1 MASKVNLAETSVS
14 ILRTWFNFLP
24 GMAYRCKNDHNWTM
38 QIVSAGSFELTGYNP
53 IDFIEQRVSYDTLI
67 LPEYREMVWK
77 EIQNAVLERSPFTIE
92 YRIKSKS
99 GEPKWVWE
107 KGTGIFDDEGKLLF
121 LEGYIADVTDRKEK
135 EIELDTFFHIQPEL
149 LCISTR
155 DGVFLKLNR
164 AWEKKF
170 GYSLD
175 ELIGESFEKLIHPD
189 DLKATVELDYITPDG
204 VIPTFRNRYLTK
216 DGKVIH
222 LEWSAAIKDDK
233 YYASARDITER
244 VILEK
249 TVSSSEDLMR
259 SMINSIT
266 ESALLLET
274 DGTIVLCNRV
284 AAQRMGMEPEEMI
297 QKNAYSILPPELA
310 KSRKEKI
317 DEVIRTGEQVVF
329 EDSRRGREFLNSIYP
344 VFDDDHKVVR
354 AAIFAYDVTDRNE
367 NITRLEQ
374 ATKELQELND
384 LKNKFISI
392 LAHDLRG
399 PFHPL
404 LSSFELLDLDYDRMT
419 NEERRHFIRSGRETA
434 VQLFDL
440 LESILSWSR
449 LSQGMLKVNLGPVSV
464 AETIRLAISQL
475 SIVSDAKN
483 ILINFPDTRRIE
495 ALADPEMLLTT
506 LRNLISNSIKFSEP
520 GSSIDIAVFEG
531 SSINIVIADYGRGIE
546 PEKLKDIFKI
556 TKSRSTRGTSN
567 ETGSGMGLLL
577 CKEMVNKMEGKIFFQ
592 SQIGVGTI
600 ATISLKK
607 PSP

>member
-77 EIQNAVLERSPFTIE
+77 EIQNAVLERSHFTIE

-99 GEPKWVWE
+99 GESKWVWE

-135 EIELDTFFHIQPEL
+135 EIELDTFFDIQPEL

-155 DGVFLKLNR
+155 GGVFLKLNR

-244 VILEK
+244 VMLEK
-249 TVSSSEDLMR
+249 ALSSNDTLMR

-266 ESALLLET
+266 ESAFLMDPE
-274 DGTIVLCNRV
+274 GKVILCNIVTAERFGLKPDDLTGKNIYPLLPSEV
-284 AAQRMGMEPEEMI
+284 AENR
-297 QKNAYSILPPELA
+297 
-310 KSRKEKI
+310 KSKVSKVLS
-317 DEVIRTGEQVVF
+317 DGQPLVF
-329 EDSRRGREFLNSIYP
+329 EDIREGRVILNSIYP
-344 VFDDDHKVVR
+344 VFDDEGNVARV
-354 AAIFAYDVTDRNE
+354 AVFGYDITDRKE
-367 NITRLEQ
+367 TITRLEQ

-419 NEERRHFIRSGRETA
+419 DEERRHFIRSGRETA
-434 VQLFDL
+434 VQLFEL

-449 LSQGMLKVNLGPVSV
+449 LSQGMLKVSLGPVSV
-464 AETIRLAISQL
+464 TDTISLAISQL
-475 SIVSDAKN
+475 SIVSDAKK
-483 ILINFPDTRRIE
+483 ILINFPDTRRTE

-506 LRNLISNSIKFSEP
+506 LRNLISNAIKFSEP

-607 PSP
+607 PSL

>member
-24 GMAYRCKNDHNWTM
+24 GMAYRCNNDHNWTM
-38 QIVSAGSFELTGYNP
+38 QIVSAGSFELTGYTP
-53 IDFIEQRVSYDTLI
+53 LDFLERRITYDAIIVPGYHEL
-67 LPEYREMVWK
+67 VWD
-77 EIQNAVLERSPFTIE
+77 EIQKAVLERSHFTVE
-92 YRIKSKS
+92 YKIKTKS
-99 GEPKWVWE
+99 GEEKWVWE
-107 KGTGIFDDEGKLLF
+107 KGTGIFDDNGALLF
-121 LEGYIADVTDRKEK
+121 LEGYIADITERKEK
-135 EIELDTFFHIQPEL
+135 QIELDTFFDIQPEL
-149 LCISTR
+149 MCISTR

-170 GYSLD
+170 GYSHD
-175 ELIGESFEKLIHPD
+175 ELIGESFKKLIHPD
-189 DLKATVELDYITPDG
+189 DLGRTVDLDYITPDG

-216 DGKVIH
+216 DGKVVH

-244 VILEK
+244 FILEK
-249 TVSSSEDLMR
+249 ALSSSESLMR
-259 SMINSIT
+259 SMINAIT
-266 ESALLLET
+266 ESAFLMEP
-274 DGTIVLCNRV
+274 GGKVILCNRV
-284 AAQRMGMEPEEMI
+284 TSQRFGLTPEDLTGKNMYDFLDPDLARSRRDKVMKVVNDGEP
-297 QKNAYSILPPELA
+297 
-310 KSRKEKI
+310 
-317 DEVIRTGEQVVF
+317 VVF
-329 EDSRRGREFLNSIYP
+329 EDVRSGNVILNSIYP
-344 VFDDDHKVVR
+344 VFDDERNVARV
-354 AAIFAYDVTDRNE
+354 AIFGYDITERKE
-367 NITRLEQ
+367 TITRLEH

-419 NEERRHFIRSGRETA
+419 DKERRHFIRSGRETA
-434 VQLFDL
+434 VQLFEL

-449 LSQGMLKVNLGPVSV
+449 LSQGMLKVNLGSV
-464 AETIRLAISQL
+464 NVTETIVLAISQL
-475 SIVSDAKN
+475 STVSESKN
-483 ILINFPDTRRIE
+483 IRVNFDSHRRTE
-495 ALADPEMLLTT
+495 AIADPEMLLTT
-506 LRNLISNSIKFSEP
+506 LRNLISNAVKFSDP
-520 GSSIDIAVFEG
+520 GNHVDITVFDGSSV
-531 SSINIVIADYGRGIE
+531 NIVISDYGRGIE
-546 PEKLKDIFKI
+546 PEKLKNIFQI

-607 PSP
+607 PSL

>member
-77 EIQNAVLERSPFTIE
+77 EIQNAVLERSHFTIE
-92 YRIKSKS
+92 YRIRSRS
-99 GEPKWVWE
+99 GESKWVWE

-135 EIELDTFFHIQPEL
+135 EIELDTFFDIQPEL

-155 DGVFLKLNR
+155 GGVFLKLNR

-170 GYSLD
+170 GYGLD
-175 ELIGESFEKLIHPD
+175 ELIGESFKKLIHPD
-189 DLKATVELDYITPDG
+189 DLKVTVELDYITPDG

-216 DGKVIH
+216 DGKVVH

-233 YYASARDITER
+233 YYASARDISER
-244 VILEK
+244 VMLEK
-249 TVSSSEDLMR
+249 ALSSNDTLMR

-266 ESALLLET
+266 ESAFLMDPE
-274 DGTIVLCNRV
+274 GKVILCNIVTAERFGLKPDDLTGKNIYPLLPSEV
-284 AAQRMGMEPEEMI
+284 AENR
-297 QKNAYSILPPELA
+297 
-310 KSRKEKI
+310 KSKVSKVLS
-317 DEVIRTGEQVVF
+317 DGQPLVF
-329 EDSRRGREFLNSIYP
+329 EDIREGRVILNSIYP
-344 VFDDDHKVVR
+344 VFDDEGNVARV
-354 AAIFAYDVTDRNE
+354 AVFGYDITDRKE
-367 NITRLEQ
+367 TITRLEQ

-419 NEERRHFIRSGRETA
+419 DEERRHFIRSGRETA
-434 VQLFDL
+434 VQLFEL

-449 LSQGMLKVNLGPVSV
+449 LSQGMLKVSLGPVSV
-464 AETIRLAISQL
+464 TDTISLAISQL
-475 SIVSDAKN
+475 SIVSDAKK
-483 ILINFPDTRRIE
+483 ILINFPDTRRTE

-506 LRNLISNSIKFSEP
+506 LRNLISNAIKFSEP

-607 PSP
+607 PSL

>member
-24 GMAYRCKNDHNWTM
+24 GMAYRCNNDHNWTM

-53 IDFIEQRVSYDTLI
+53 VDFIEQRVSYDTLI

-77 EIQNAVLERSPFTIE
+77 EIQNAVLERSHFTIE

-99 GEPKWVWE
+99 GESKWVWE

-135 EIELDTFFHIQPEL
+135 EIELDTFFDIQPEL

-155 DGVFLKLNR
+155 GGVFLKLNR

-170 GYSLD
+170 GYGLD
-175 ELIGESFEKLIHPD
+175 ELIGESFKKLIHPD
-189 DLKATVELDYITPDG
+189 DLKVTVELDYITPDG

-216 DGKVIH
+216 DGKVVH

-233 YYASARDITER
+233 YYASARDISER
-244 VILEK
+244 VMLEK
-249 TVSSSEDLMR
+249 TITSRESLMR

-274 DGTIVLCNRV
+274 DGTIILCNRI
-284 AAQRMGMEPEEMI
+284 AAERLGLQPEDLI
-297 QKNAYSILPPELA
+297 KKNAFDLLPPDLA
-310 KSRKEKI
+310 ASRKERI
-317 DEVIRTGEQVVF
+317 SEVIRTGSQVVF
-329 EDSRRGREFLNSIYP
+329 EDLRDGRAFLNSIYP
-344 VFDDDHKVVR
+344 VFDDQGVVSR
-354 AAIFAYDVTDRNE
+354 SAIFAYDITERKE
-367 NITRLEQ
+367 TITRLEQ

-419 NEERRHFIRSGRETA
+419 DEERRHFIRSGRETA
-434 VQLFDL
+434 VQLFEL

-449 LSQGMLKVNLGPVSV
+449 LSQGMLKVNLGSV
-464 AETIRLAISQL
+464 NVTETIVLAISQL

-483 ILINFPDTRRIE
+483 ILINFPDTRRTE

-607 PSP
+607 PSL

>member
-38 QIVSAGSFELTGYNP
+38 QIVSAGSFELTGYTP
-53 IDFIEQRVSYDTLI
+53 LDFLERRITYDAI
-67 LPEYREMVWK
+67 IVPEYRDLVWSV
-77 EIQNAVLERSPFTIE
+77 IQNAVIEKSHFTVE
-92 YRIKSKS
+92 YRIRTKT
-99 GEPKWVWE
+99 GDEKWVWE
-107 KGTGIFDDEGKLLF
+107 KGTGIYDDDGTLLF
-121 LEGYIADVTDRKEK
+121 LEGYIADVSDRKEK
-135 EIELDTFFHIQPEL
+135 EIELDTFFDIQPEL
-149 LCISTR
+149 MCIASL
-155 DGVFLKLNR
+155 DGTFLKLNR
-164 AWEKKF
+164 AWQKLL
-170 GYSLD
+170 GYDLE
-175 ELIGESFEKLIHPD
+175 ELINNNYRNFIHPEDAGKASFLEKLEIGGIVPS
-189 DLKATVELDYITPDG
+189 
-204 VIPTFRNRYLTK
+204 FRNRYVAK
-216 DGKVIH
+216 DGRVVH
-222 LEWSAAIKDDK
+222 LEWSAAVKNGN

-244 VILEK
+244 VLLEK
-249 TVSSSEDLMR
+249 AIVSSESLMR

-266 ESALLLET
+266 ESAFLMDPE
-274 DGTIVLCNRV
+274 GKVILCNIVTAERFGLKPDDLTGKNIYPLLPSEV
-284 AAQRMGMEPEEMI
+284 AENR
-297 QKNAYSILPPELA
+297 
-310 KSRKEKI
+310 KSKVSKVLS
-317 DEVIRTGEQVVF
+317 DGQPLVF
-329 EDSRRGREFLNSIYP
+329 EDIREGRVILNSIYP
-344 VFDDDHKVVR
+344 VFDDEGNVARV
-354 AAIFAYDVTDRNE
+354 AVFGYDITDRKE
-367 NITRLEQ
+367 TITRLEQ

-419 NEERRHFIRSGRETA
+419 DEERRHFIRSGRETA
-434 VQLFDL
+434 VQLFEL

-449 LSQGMLKVNLGPVSV
+449 LSQGMLKVSLGPVSV
-464 AETIRLAISQL
+464 TDTISLAISQL
-475 SIVSDAKN
+475 SIVSDAKK
-483 ILINFPDTRRIE
+483 ILINFPDTRRTE

-506 LRNLISNSIKFSEP
+506 LRNLISNAIKFSEP

-607 PSP
+607 PSL